1 MADAEFPRGVK
12 LGVDVGTVR
21 VGLASCDP
29 DGILATP
36 VRTLSRD
43 AKKNSDVRVL
53 LREAAERSAVEIFVG
68 LPRTL
73 KGEEKA
79 SAEMARE
86 YAGLL
91 VRALDEAGMDV
102 PVRLV
107 DERLSTVSAHQSLHA
122 AGMSSRDHRRVVDQ
136 VAAAG
141 ILQHAI
147 DMEKSLQS
155 TVGTLVPGPRAVQGS
170 RAVER
175 SRTVDNREADVTGDV
190 DQPRRGKEDI
200 ITPIQDEQ
208 GRSE

>member
-1 MADAEFPRGVK
+1 VAEADFPRGVK

-21 VGLASCDP
+21 VGLAACDP

-43 AKKNSDVRVL
+43 AKKNSDVKVL
-53 LREAAERSAVEIFVG
+53 VREAAERSAVEIFVG

-73 KGEEKA
+73 KGAERA
-79 SAEMARE
+79 SAQMARD
-86 YAGLL
+86 YAQLL
-91 VRALDEAGMDV
+91 VHALAAAGMET
-102 PVRLV
+102 PVRLI

-122 AGMSSRDHRRVVDQ
+122 AGMSSREHRRVVDQ

-147 DMEKSLQS
+147 DMEKSLRT
-155 TVGTLVPGPRAVQGS
+155 TVGS
-170 RAVER
+170 RVR
-175 SRTVDNREADVTGDV
+175 YRVADVEGHV
-190 DQPRRGKEDI
+190 RQPMRGKEDI
-200 ITPIQDEQ
+200 ITPIQDGQ